1 MADTKVSQL
10 TPASTLNLTDLLML
24 VQGGASLK
32 ADIETI
38 SLNLPSRLI
47 VKELSESLVSGAIA
61 TNILSSRV
69 HSTTASAA
77 YTLAAGTHG
86 MEKEI
91 VCESAEVTT
100 PSAVVTV
107 TGGLGVNTITFSV
120 VGQSVKLKNINDSW
134 YVMSSNGAVIA

>member
-107 TGGLGVNTITFSV
+107 TGGLGVNTITLSV